1 MNSKEI
7 KYLKE
12 TLLKRRE
19 DIFSRVSSLERGLQ
33 TLETMKEPELEEQ
46 AQDIKL
52 ARIMALIDDNE
63 KRQIEA
69 IDWALRKIATG
80 IYGACENCG
89 KEILYKRLKAVP
101 ATRWC
106 KRCAVIQEKR
116 PAREIAPEEMVGP
129 EPEKELPPEYCYL
142 TDAEL
147 KTLIMEHVRADARID
162 RDELKIRCH
171 KGVVYLEG
179 AIPSEKE
186 RQILHQILSDIMG
199 LYEIVDHLAVSRI
212 DWERDD
218 IKKRPVVPEVKKEMQ
233 IITGDEEIIEDVV
246 ESIEEG
252 TEYNPP
258 GEPIEEEE

>member
-1 MNSKEI
+1 MNPKKIKE
-7 KYLKE
+7 LKE
-12 TLLKRRE
+12 TLAKRRE
-19 DIFSRVSSLERGLQ
+19 DMFNRISALEGELR

-63 KRQIEA
+63 KRQIEE

-80 IYGACENCG
+80 IYGACENCN
-89 KEILYKRLKAVP
+89 KEIPYKRLKVVP

-106 KRCAVIQEKR
+106 KRCAAIQEKV
-116 PAREIAPEEMVGP
+116 PFPEVAPEEMVGP
-129 EPEKELPPEYCYL
+129 KPEKKLLPEYCHL
-142 TDAEL
+142 TDSEL
-147 KTLIMEHVRADARID
+147 KTLIMEHVRADTRID
-162 RDELKIRCH
+162 REELKVRCH
-171 KGVVYLEG
+171 KGVIYLEG
-179 AIPSEKE
+179 TIPSERE

-199 LYEIVDHLAVSRI
+199 LYEIVDHLNISRI

-218 IKKRPVVPEVKKEMQ
+218 IKKRPVVPEEKKEMQ